1 MAPLLALESISK
13 RFGAVVVADNVNLA
27 LAEGEALGIIGPNGA
42 GKTTLF
48 GIATGTVA
56 ADEGRV
62 LFAGKDITR
71 LPPERRCRKGIA
83 RSFQIPQP
91 FSGMTVFENVVVA
104 AAFGVGEREAAVYD
118 RCGELLERCG
128 LAEKANK
135 RAGGLTLLDRKRLEL
150 ARALATKPRVLLLD
164 EVAGGLTDHE
174 CAALVAFIRSVRAR
188 GVSIIWIEHVVHA
201 LLAAVDRLLV
211 LHGGKFIADGDPR
224 TVIHSL
230 QVAEIYMGIEAES
243 DPLLEVRG
251 IDVFYGDFQAL
262 FGVLLCVNAGEVVTV
277 IGANGAGKSTL
288 LKSIAGLMPLGRG
301 DILFDGARISAAAAF
316 DVVKRGIA
324 LVPEG
329 RRLFPSLTVEEN
341 LLIGGQ
347 SRRPG
352 PWTLKRV
359 YELFPVLAER
369 RRLPAPA
376 LSGGQQQMAAIARAL
391 MSNPRLLLCDEIS
404 LGLAPIVVRDI
415 YARLPAIVAEGLS
428 LIVVEQ
434 DIAQALKAARQV
446 YCLQEG
452 RIALQGQAGELTR
465 ESISA
470 AYFGV

>member
-1 MAPLLALESISK
+1 M
-13 RFGAVVVADNVNLA
+13 
-27 LAEGEALGIIGPNGA
+27 
-42 GKTTLF
+42 
-48 GIATGTVA
+48 
-56 ADEGRV
+56 
-62 LFAGKDITR
+62 
-71 LPPERRCRKGIA
+71 
-83 RSFQIPQP
+83 
-91 FSGMTVFENVVVA
+91 
-104 AAFGVGEREAAVYD
+104 
-118 RCGELLERCG
+118 
-128 LAEKANK
+128 
-135 RAGGLTLLDRKRLEL
+135 
-150 ARALATKPRVLLLD
+150 
-164 EVAGGLTDHE
+164 
-174 CAALVAFIRSVRAR
+174 
-188 GVSIIWIEHVVHA
+188 
-201 LLAAVDRLLV
+201 
-211 LHGGKFIADGDPR
+211 
-224 TVIHSL
+224 
-230 QVAEIYMGIEAES
+230 S

-301 DILFDGARISAAAAF
+301 DILFDGARINGAAAF

>member
-1 MAPLLALESISK
+1 MPEPLLD
-13 RFGAVVVADNVNLA
+13 V
-27 LAEGEALGIIGPNGA
+27 
-42 GKTTLF
+42 
-48 GIATGTVA
+48 
-56 ADEGRV
+56 
-62 LFAGKDITR
+62 
-71 LPPERRCRKGIA
+71 
-83 RSFQIPQP
+83 
-91 FSGMTVFENVVVA
+91 
-104 AAFGVGEREAAVYD
+104 
-118 RCGELLERCG
+118 
-128 LAEKANK
+128 
-135 RAGGLTLLDRKRLEL
+135 
-150 ARALATKPRVLLLD
+150 
-164 EVAGGLTDHE
+164 
-174 CAALVAFIRSVRAR
+174 R
-188 GVSIIWIEHVVHA
+188 GVDA
-201 LLAAVDRLLV
+201 
-211 LHGGKFIADGDPR
+211 
-224 TVIHSL
+224 
-230 QVAEIYMGIEAES
+230 Y
-243 DPLLEVRG
+243 
-251 IDVFYGDFQAL
+251 YGDFQAL
-262 FGVLLCVNAGEVVTV
+262 FGVSLRVEPGEVVAV

-288 LKSIAGLMPLGRG
+288 LKTIAGMMAPRRG
-301 DILFDGARISAAAAF
+301 DIIFDGQPIGGAPAF
-316 DVVKRGIA
+316 DVLKRGIA

-352 PWTLKRV
+352 PWTLERV
-359 YELFPVLAER
+359 YRLFPVLAER

-415 YARLPAIVAEGLS
+415 YAQLPAIVTDGLS

-452 RIALQGQAGELTR
+452 RIALQGAARELTR